1 MQINVMEATVRQ
13 RSKPNLKHDTSTKV
27 GLQHISIQPAGSV
40 KLLREPI
47 WLLIFAFL
55 ATILLF
61 IHSRNSVY
69 PEPKTVAGSVP
80 GEFIEERGRAHLD
93 FLTSLGDRPVGSH
106 ANEVDA
112 VKYILDQ
119 LNSIK
124 ENANAVHQIQID
136 VQQVSGNFTLDDFL
150 GQFTSVY
157 ENLNNII
164 LKLSPAGGAEGSLLV
179 NSHYDSIVDSPGMLI
194 NIIRTYRFSQYY
206 INLNTFMLRQW
217 LRVRLGRQSKST
229 AFILR
234 MRMLLFSVM

>member
-1 MQINVMEATVRQ
+1 MEATVRQ

-124 ENANAVHQIQID
+124 ENANAVHKIQID

-217 LRVRLGRQSKST
+217 LRVREPY
-229 AFILR
+229 
-234 MRMLLFSVM
+234 V